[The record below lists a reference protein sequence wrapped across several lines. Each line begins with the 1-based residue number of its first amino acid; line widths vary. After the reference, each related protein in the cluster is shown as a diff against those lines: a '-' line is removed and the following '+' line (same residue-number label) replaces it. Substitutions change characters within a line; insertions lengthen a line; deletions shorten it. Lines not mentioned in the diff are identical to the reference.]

1 MYTSTPHDTT
11 PAGIHLHQGDAS
23 DIASAL
29 PLLAAYR
36 AFYEL
41 PTDAAALATYLQARL
56 STGEATLW
64 LASQAGQPV
73 AVALCY
79 RGYSTLSLARNDLLH
94 DLYVAPAWRRH
105 GIAAA
110 LLRAIQQ
117 SIPPG
122 GSLWLETA
130 HSNHG
135 AQALYLDMGFVP
147 DTVFLTMSWQC
158 PADL

>member
-1 MYTSTPHDTT
+1 MYTSTPPDTT
-11 PAGIHLHQGDAS
+11 PAGIHLRQGSVS
-23 DIASAL
+23 DIPLAL

-36 AFYEL
+36 AFYDL
-41 PTDAAALATYLQARL
+41 PTDTTALAVYLQARL
-56 STGEATLW
+56 SAGEATLW
-64 LASQAGQPV
+64 LASHAEQPV
-73 AVALCY
+73 AVALSY

-94 DLYVAPAWRRH
+94 DLYVDPGWRRH

-110 LLRAIQQ
+110 LLQAIQR

-130 HSNHG
+130 HSNHS
-135 AQALYLDMGFVP
+135 AQALYLGLGFVP
-147 DTVFLTMSWQC
+147 DQTFLTMSWQR

>member
-1 MYTSTPHDTT
+1 MYTSTPPDTT
-11 PAGIHLHQGDAS
+11 PAGMRLYQGEVS

-29 PLLAAYR
+29 PLLTAYR
-36 AFYEL
+36 AFYGL
-41 PTDAAALATYLQARL
+41 PTDTATLAAYLQARL
-56 STGEATLW
+56 SAGEATLW
-64 LASQAGQPV
+64 LASQAEQPV

-110 LLRAIQQ
+110 LLRAIQH

-130 HSNHG
+130 HSNHS
-135 AQALYLDMGFVP
+135 AQALYLGMGFVP
-147 DTVFLTMSWQC
+147 DTAFLTMSWQR

>member
-1 MYTSTPHDTT
+1 MYTSTPPDTT
-11 PAGIHLHQGDAS
+11 PAGMTLRQGDAS
-23 DIASAL
+23 DIPGAL

-36 AFYEL
+36 AFYGL
-41 PTDAAALATYLQARL
+41 PTDSAVLAAYLQARL
-56 STGEATLW
+56 AAGEATLW
-64 LASQAGQPV
+64 LASLPEQPV

-94 DLYVAPAWRRH
+94 DLYVDPGWRRQ

-110 LLRAIQQ
+110 LLRAIQRG
-117 SIPPG
+117 IPPG

-130 HSNHG
+130 HGNHS
-135 AQALYLDMGFVP
+135 AQALYLGLGFVP
-147 DTVFLTMSWQC
+147 DNAFLTMSWQR

>member
-1 MYTSTPHDTT
+1 MYTSTPPDTT
-11 PAGIHLHQGDAS
+11 PAGMTLRQGDAS
-23 DIASAL
+23 DIPDAL

-36 AFYEL
+36 AFYGL
-41 PTDAAALATYLQARL
+41 PTDNAALADYLQARL
-56 STGEATLW
+56 AAGEATLW
-64 LASQAGQPV
+64 LASVPAHPV

-94 DLYVAPAWRRH
+94 DLYVAPDWRRQ
-105 GIAAA
+105 GLAAA
-110 LLRAIQQ
+110 LLRAIQR

-130 HSNHG
+130 HSNHS
-135 AQALYLDMGFVP
+135 AQALYLGLGFVP
-147 DTVFLTMSWQC
+147 DNAFLTMSWQR

>member
-1 MYTSTPHDTT
+1 MYTSTPPDTT
-11 PAGIHLHQGDAS
+11 PAGIHLRQGSVS
-23 DIASAL
+23 DIPAAL

-36 AFYEL
+36 AFYGL
-41 PTDAAALATYLQARL
+41 PTDSTALAAYLQARL
-56 STGEATLW
+56 SAGEATLW
-64 LASQAGQPV
+64 LATQADQPV

-94 DLYVAPAWRRH
+94 DLYVDPGWRRH

-110 LLRAIQQ
+110 LLQAIQH

-130 HSNHG
+130 HSNHS
-135 AQALYLDMGFVP
+135 AQALYLGLGFVP
-147 DTVFLTMSWQC
+147 DHTFLTMSWQR

>member
-1 MYTSTPHDTT
+1 MYTSTPPDTT
-11 PAGIHLHQGDAS
+11 PADISLHQADAS
-23 DIASAL
+23 DVASAL
-29 PLLAAYR
+29 PLLSAYR
-36 AFYEL
+36 AFYGL
-41 PTDAAALATYLQARL
+41 PTDTAALAAYLQARL
-56 STGEATLW
+56 GAGEATLW

-110 LLRAIQQ
+110 LLRVIQH

-147 DTVFLTMSWQC
+147 DTAFLTMSWQR

>member
-1 MYTSTPHDTT
+1 MYTSTPPDTT
-11 PAGIHLHQGDAS
+11 PADISLRQGDAS
-23 DIASAL
+23 DVASAL
-29 PLLAAYR
+29 PLLSAYR
-36 AFYEL
+36 AFYGL
-41 PTDAAALATYLQARL
+41 PTDMAALAAYLQARL
-56 STGEATLW
+56 GAGEATLW

-110 LLRAIQQ
+110 LLRVIQH

-147 DTVFLTMSWQC
+147 DTAFLTMSWQR